1 MTVHMRLEDIGRA
14 HGGDAVG
21 EHGRAVAI
29 DQRQRQAEIVIFARL
44 NAVDAVIGEQ
54 RRQFLQPV
62 VVDDM
67 RIVRAQRLDA
77 RAQGKIGVEIE
88 AHGQIPMHSRHPF
101 QNPRTAASVTREP

>member
-1 MTVHMRLEDIGRA
+1 
-14 HGGDAVG
+14 
-21 EHGRAVAI
+21 
-29 DQRQRQAEIVIFARL
+29 
-44 NAVDAVIGEQ
+44 
-54 RRQFLQPV
+54 
-62 VVDDM
+62 M